1 MCLRMQPDN
10 LENFEVHLCQQKV
23 TAKSIRLMTSEAH
36 RSPSVTERL
45 PNTQRK
51 SVAAQ
56 HQWMPSSRR
65 GGGVC
70 KRDQRYRV
78 KSTSI
83 TDIARLVLSVPVSL
97 WSPRNG
103 TQRVLP
109 ACPAATR
116 VGTLRPR
123 STSRARLNGTREGMR
138 NTHRT
143 SRISDYCP
151 GELRFLGAANVFIIY
166 FINSLRLL
174 RVFAYPCVFLLLS
187 TTPTGVVLPDRVL
200 FSAFRGSYLD
210 YILL

>member
-1 MCLRMQPDN
+1 M
-10 LENFEVHLCQQKV
+10 CQQKV
-23 TAKSIRLMTSEAH
+23 TVKSICLMTSEAH

-51 SVAAQ
+51 SVAA
-56 HQWMPSSRR
+56 HQWMPPSRR

-70 KRDQRYRV
+70 KCDQSYRV
-78 KSTSI
+78 KSTSL

-116 VGTLRPR
+116 VSTLRPR
-123 STSRARLNGTREGMR
+123 CMSRARLNGTRDGMR

-151 GELRFLGAANVFIIY
+151 GELRFLGAANVFINS
-166 FINSLRLL
+166 FINSLRFLPLFCLPL
-174 RVFAYPCVFLLLS
+174 RFLASLS
-187 TTPTGVVLPDRVL
+187 DPDRRR
-200 FSAFRGSYLD
+200 FT
-210 YILL
+210 